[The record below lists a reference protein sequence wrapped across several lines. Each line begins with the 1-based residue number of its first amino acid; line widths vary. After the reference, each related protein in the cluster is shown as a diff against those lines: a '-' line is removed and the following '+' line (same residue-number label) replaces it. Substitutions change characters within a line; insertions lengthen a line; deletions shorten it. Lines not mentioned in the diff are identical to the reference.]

1 MNILTPTFRKWQRQ
15 RLFCF
20 QHSIDRC
27 AAGNCSVW
35 WQYPP
40 TATFLSTFRC
50 VQLYTSLHSNTTGI
64 FLYNSGYLQC
74 RACFSSLC
82 RVFYQNPHTQIVSDK
97 ETHTLYRRWMTH
109 TSMLK
114 YRAVEEI
121 KRARLTQ
128 SACGFLFHHAI
139 ACCELQ
145 QEHTCSLSIKIKN
158 HSPAKAGLL
167 CACARRLLKLQIV
180 NCATP
185 TVLQQKNSHC
195 TEKNMPAWWK
205 SVQTCTVPD
214 RACLWRLYEWNTY
227 ILPPPAKTSR
237 NVGKMISNTLLQVKI
252 PLPDFNA
259 GNLANWKFPY
269 WNEISLLRRNFL
281 LEVRFPY

>member
-1 MNILTPTFRKWQRQ
+1 M
-15 RLFCF
+15 
-20 QHSIDRC
+20 
-27 AAGNCSVW
+27 
-35 WQYPP
+35 
-40 TATFLSTFRC
+40 
-50 VQLYTSLHSNTTGI
+50 
-64 FLYNSGYLQC
+64 
-74 RACFSSLC
+74 SSLFQC
-82 RVFYQNPHTQIVSDK
+82 TIPGVLLKKKHTQIVSDK

-114 YRAVEEI
+114 YRAVKEI

-214 RACLWRLYEWNTY
+214 RACFWRLYEWNTY

-259 GNLANWKFPY
+259 GKLAWCELKISLLKWNFLIETKFPS
-269 WNEISLLRRNFL
+269 WSEISLLEKIVIPHLIF
-281 LEVRFPY
+281 

>member
-15 RLFCF
+15 GLFCF
-20 QHSIDRC
+20 QYSIDRC

-74 RACFSSLC
+74 RACFSALY

-109 TSMLK
+109 TLMLK
-114 YRAVEEI
+114 YRAEKEI
-121 KRARLTQ
+121 NRARLTQ

-167 CACARRLLKLQIV
+167 CACARRL
-180 NCATP
+180 
-185 TVLQQKNSHC
+185 
-195 TEKNMPAWWK
+195 
-205 SVQTCTVPD
+205 
-214 RACLWRLYEWNTY
+214 
-227 ILPPPAKTSR
+227 
-237 NVGKMISNTLLQVKI
+237 
-252 PLPDFNA
+252 
-259 GNLANWKFPY
+259 
-269 WNEISLLRRNFL
+269 
-281 LEVRFPY
+281 